1 MKNIPNG
8 YDENGVRNGNGRW
21 VDVEEQENEIGGFDE
36 YDYYK
41 ELREAEKGVFVECD
55 KCHKLVKEKTTTKV
69 WYGTGYL
76 CRECSKT
83 LDKLNNK

>member
-1 MKNIPNG
+1 MDNIPQG

-21 VDVEEQENEIGGFDE
+21 VDVEEEEKEVGTFDE

-55 KCHKLVKEKTTTKV
+55 KCHKLVKERTTTKV

-76 CRECSKT
+76 CPKCTKET
-83 LDKLNNK
+83 AN